1 MHPASI
7 LATTFSGHYDVIY
20 FKNTGK
26 REKLGKYHK
35 FNFVDISLFPF
46 MSVKKKKK
54 RKKEKITS
62 FFEVRHLRFLF
73 DFDLI
78 LVHMPLMCSGK
89 LHIFTYGK
97 KSLTM
102 A

>member
-7 LATTFSGHYDVIY
+7 LAATFSGHYDVIY

-46 MSVKKKKK
+46 MSVKKKKEKGK
-54 RKKEKITS
+54 RKDNK
-62 FFEVRHLRFLF
+62 LF
-73 DFDLI
+73 
-78 LVHMPLMCSGK
+78 
-89 LHIFTYGK
+89 
-97 KSLTM
+97 
-102 A
+102 